1 MLWYGVSHGHGCL
14 WHDGWHGLRHDGCP
28 MLRIFRIVMEG
39 PKDTETYAYNMLT
52 INIILPHL
60 KNLEFVEYT

>member
-39 PKDTETYAYNMLT
+39 PKDTMDTLQYAYNISSYISYL
-52 INIILPHL
+52 ISRILSL
-60 KNLEFVEYT
+60 